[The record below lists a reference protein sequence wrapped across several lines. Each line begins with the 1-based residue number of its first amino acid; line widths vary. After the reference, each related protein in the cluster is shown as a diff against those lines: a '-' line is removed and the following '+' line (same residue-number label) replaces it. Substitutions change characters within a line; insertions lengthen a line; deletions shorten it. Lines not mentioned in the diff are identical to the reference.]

1 MAYDIFLKIDGIDG
15 ESMDDKHKNEIE
27 VLGWRWNIHQ
37 ESTMHAGS
45 GLGSGKV
52 SVTNLEFEHYID
64 RASPNLFKYC
74 ASGKHIPQAILVMR
88 KAGGN
93 PLEYLKYTF
102 TDLIVAV
109 VSPSGNREGEI
120 ASRER
125 IELSFSRNPPCTPVA
140 VSVPVRSP
148 SLIFHLNITSIAPA
162 RTCSNTAL
170 PVSTF
175 RRPFRLCVRLAA
187 IRWSTSSTL
196 SQI

>member
-1 MAYDIFLKIDGIDG
+1 G

-27 VLGWRWNIHQ
+27 VLSWRWNIHQ

-52 SVTNLEFEHYID
+52 YHCNNQICESVLEVSVTNLSFEHYID

-102 TDLIVAV
+102 TDLIIAM
-109 VSPSGNREGEI
+109 VSPSGSQGGEI
-120 ASRER
+120 ASRES
-125 IELSFSRNPPCTPVA
+125 IELSFSTVKQEYVVQNQQGGSGGT
-140 VSVPVRSP
+140 
-148 SLIFHLNITSIAPA
+148 ITAGYDFKANKEI
-162 RTCSNTAL
+162 
-170 PVSTF
+170 
-175 RRPFRLCVRLAA
+175 
-187 IRWSTSSTL
+187 
-196 SQI
+196 

>member
-1 MAYDIFLKIDGIDG
+1 MSYDIFLKIDGIDG

-125 IELSFSRNPPCTPVA
+125 IELSFSTV
-140 VSVPVRSP
+140 
-148 SLIFHLNITSIAPA
+148 
-162 RTCSNTAL
+162 
-170 PVSTF
+170 
-175 RRPFRLCVRLAA
+175 
-187 IRWSTSSTL
+187 
-196 SQI
+196 

>member
-27 VLGWRWNIHQ
+27 VLSWRWNIHQ

-52 SVTNLEFEHYID
+52 SVTNLDFDHYID

-109 VSPSGNREGEI
+109 VSPSGSHDGEI
-120 ASRER
+120 ASRETV
-125 IELSFSRNPPCTPVA
+125 EFSFSHREAGIRGAEPAGRQRRHHHRRLRLQGQQRNLTA
-140 VSVPVRSP
+140 V
-148 SLIFHLNITSIAPA
+148 FPA
-162 RTCSNTAL
+162 RCYVWL
-170 PVSTF
+170 VLLF
-175 RRPFRLCVRLAA
+175 
-187 IRWSTSSTL
+187 
-196 SQI
+196 